1 MLTTASVP
9 KPFKLFTVF
18 ISMKVFFSDIMIDDL
33 ESVVENVL
41 VLKIINNISPL
52 ENQPRKPD
60 PE

>member
-18 ISMKVFFSDIMIDDL
+18 ISKKVFFSDIMIDDL
-33 ESVVENVL
+33 ESVVESVL

-52 ENQPRKPD
+52 ENQP
-60 PE
+60 